1 MEGVPKLYMLR
12 TALKTSPE
20 RTDFS
25 RKIKWQIREHFN
37 EDPSSYANE
46 TRELETLRAAACH
59 PPQDFTG
66 CALLKKYYCQ
76 LNFLQNRFT
85 FNEAGRDEIYFTWCD
100 MYTGLAYST
109 TDIKHEMACILFNIG
124 ALHMNLGAMD
134 SRQTA
139 DGMKISCS
147 HFQCAAW
154 AFQQLNEKFPQQR
167 ETDLG
172 YDLVKF
178 FGTVC
183 LAQAQ
188 ECILDKSIIDGR
200 KPGIVAK
207 VAAQIVEYYK
217 LAVKV
222 LDQGDNHPD
231 GNALVEVAGVKAY
244 NTWKKYAEFK
254 MAFHQCVALLY
265 MGIHS
270 EEMQKMGERLAYFQ
284 AAIDKL
290 TEATK
295 KAKKLENKSESVNDA
310 ISFVHDVVGG
320 KLKAA
325 EKENEFVYH
334 EKVPD
339 RASLPDIKG
348 ASLVKGTPFDV
359 QDPEIAGQ
367 DIFHRLVPMEA
378 HEASS
383 LYSEEKAKLLR
394 RVVGN
399 VEEKDQELDLFLT
412 SLQVDQLRVHLEPS
426 GLPQELV
433 DICAAFSVE
442 SKDVVQSLVD
452 AMGEL
457 SSVYTDVESSLAE
470 VQNLLSEEQENERIY
485 HGQGKR
491 PPSMILKELSLEA
504 GRFAEAHAKAADSN
518 NLLHKAINSHLG
530 NLRML
535 SLPLS
540 EIEVQLPNIRVLESS
555 KDQAAIKELH
565 RLLDKVEEMRKQ
577 RQMLYTQLREA
588 LKADDITKL
597 ATHQAD
603 LETLFTQE
611 LAKHQ
616 RLTSLIEQNLKA
628 QEKILVALTEANAR
642 YADTRR
648 STADIQQRRT
658 ATVTALLSSAEA
670 YPDLLAK
677 CQKGLE
683 FYRKMDTNVTKLLQ
697 RLRSVCRV
705 QQEEREQQEAARE
718 RNRPGPV
725 ASNRTETQEPTD
737 VQGGP
742 KLKDFLHLMKK
753 DRSGMDPAFQPT
765 SSAPPPGSAGAE
777 IAAPFSYPYVRPT
790 PLGAEQS
797 EHHPQSSAYMPDG
810 NSYYYQ
816 NNSSQGGFPPSGPSY
831 SSDFPTTERALSTN
845 ATQPSACSQ
854 ANSAYYSS
862 PSALQQQQQRSDP
875 VSSTSQPQQPLH
887 LAAAGQT
894 YLGQQPNGVRGG
906 HPPFGSNA
914 THQMHRQNYPPSAN
928 YYGQISGVGL
938 STPYAASAPSTQ
950 QQSYPAVS
958 QIGQQSIAMMSG
970 STATSPSSALQNY
983 PTASY
988 MSPSGAAPTFPL
1000 TMANQQHPSSAA
1012 TGSFTPTDTSAAPHQ
1027 QTYGAPTYLSQT
1039 SVGRDNLSDAT
1050 PYSST
1055 NVGISST
1062 HQQQQQQYPY
1072 YSGAPMYGYAPT
1084 TTTTNSGVYPYN
1096 YSYSTLNSNIDGS
1109 GGFQHGTTGTNN
1121 SALAQSAGHQG
1132 EGGFTASASG
1142 IGQYQHY
1149 PYYPNPVDPT
1159 NSYQY
1164 QLAGS
1169 YYQPN
1174 SYPPV
1179 ANQMLQPAP
1188 MASVSTAPSVVAPPP
1203 VSIPANPSA
1212 AGQVASNLE
1221 LLTLL
1226 DLSVP
1231 MAPVGALLEPQ
1242 PRKTQGPGA
1251 NTQGTTTLTNS
1262 TSKSV
1267 MMAPAATSDQIKLT
1281 TSAAELLP
1289 HHEAPIVKA
1298 EIKLPS
1304 VSSVS
1309 HKDPLADAELASKLA
1324 VEVEKL
1330 DKLVGGLTRKSLNGP
1345 TSLDT
1350 RWKEVLDLQERESA
1364 RHSIS
1369 VARCYPM
1376 KNRFPD
1382 VLPYDHNRVELPT
1395 TKDDYINASLVP
1407 SLSPGAP
1414 SFIATQTPLPCSQ
1427 QDFWTMI
1434 WQQSVEIVVCLLSDA
1449 EIPKPSPSTS
1459 AVYWPVEKGRDITS
1473 GPWTITL
1480 QSSNTRPYCHERIL
1494 GLIKNGEAKQRVV
1507 VHLQF
1512 TAWPGSSFPASPAQ
1526 FLQLTSEVLH
1536 FWQQQRSK
1544 AHPIVVHC
1552 LAGAGRTGLF
1562 CLLLTALSD
1571 LSSGNGLL
1579 DVVRV
1584 AASLCQHRRNMFRD
1598 REHLLFAYQAL
1609 LYHAQDLLM
1618 KRGILSGTTSLQ
1630 GSPIKKHHPS
1640 QDFIHSP
1647 TPTSTTNPTPV
1658 LEAAAEAL
1666 KNENKGEEVSSQVI
1680 QEPTASSLPTAA
1692 TDPPTPK
1699 KNPLGALAILD
1710 PANFTLDG
1718 GQTNRHRVTKE
1729 SFKNASQLGSMAD
1742 PSDPLSQLDPLWSLA
1757 K

>member
-20 RTDFS
+20 KTDFS

-46 TRELETLRAAACH
+46 TGELETLRAAACH

-85 FNEAGRDEIYFTWCD
+85 FNEAGRDEVYFTWND
-100 MYTGLAYST
+100 MYTGMAYST
-109 TDIKHEMACILFNIG
+109 TDIKHEMACVLFNIG

-139 DGMKISCS
+139 DGMKMSCS

-154 AFQQLNEKFPQQR
+154 AFQQLNEKYPQPR
-167 ETDLG
+167 ETDLCHE
-172 YDLVKF
+172 LVKF
-178 FGTVC
+178 LSTVS

-188 ECILDKSIIDGR
+188 ECILEKSIIDGR

-284 AAIDKL
+284 AAMDKL
-290 TEATK
+290 AEATK
-295 KAKKLENKSESVNDA
+295 KAKKLENKTESVNDT

-348 ASLVKGTPFDV
+348 ASLVKGTPFDI

-394 RVVGN
+394 RVGGN

-433 DICAAFSVE
+433 DICARFSVE
-442 SKDVVQSLVD
+442 SKDVVQSLIE

-504 GRFAEAHAKAADSN
+504 GRFAEAHGKAADSN

-535 SLPLS
+535 NLPLS
-540 EIEVQLPNIRVLESS
+540 EIEAQLPNIRVLESS
-555 KDQAAIKELH
+555 KDQAAINELH

-577 RQMLYTQLREA
+577 RQMLYSQLREA

-597 ATHQAD
+597 ATHQVD

-616 RLTSLIEQNLKA
+616 RLTSLIDQNLKA

-648 STADIQQRRT
+648 STADIQQRRA
-658 ATVTALLSSAEA
+658 ATVSALLSSAEA

-683 FYRKMDTNVTKLLQ
+683 FYRKMDTSITKLLQ

-718 RNRPGPV
+718 RNRPVPV
-725 ASNRTETQEPTD
+725 TSNRTETHEPAD

-777 IAAPFSYPYVRPT
+777 MAAPFSYPYLRPT

-797 EHHPQSSAYMPDG
+797 ERHPQSSAYIPDG

-831 SSDFPTTERALSTN
+831 DFPTTERALPTN
-845 ATQPSACSQ
+845 ATQPSASSQ
-854 ANSAYYSS
+854 ANSAYYST
-862 PSALQQQQQRSDP
+862 PPALQQQRSDP
-875 VSSTSQPQQPLH
+875 ISSTSQPQQPLH
-887 LAAAGQT
+887 LPAAGQT
-894 YLGQQPNGVRGG
+894 YLGQQPNGVEGG
-906 HPPFGSNA
+906 LPPLGSNA
-914 THQMHRQNYPPSAN
+914 NHQMHRQNYPPSSN
-928 YYGQISGVGL
+928 YYGHISGAGL
-938 STPYAASAPSTQ
+938 STPYAASAPSTP
-950 QQSYPAVS
+950 QQSYSAAS
-958 QIGQQSIAMMSG
+958 QIGQQPIAMMSG
-970 STATSPSSALQNY
+970 STATSSSSAVQNY
-983 PTASY
+983 PTTSY
-988 MSPSGAAPTFPL
+988 MPASGAPPTY
-1000 TMANQQHPSSAA
+1000 QQLPSSAA
-1012 TGSFTPTDTSAAPHQ
+1012 TGSFTPTITSATPHQ
-1027 QTYGAPTYLSQT
+1027 QTYGAPTYLNQPST
-1039 SVGRDNLSDAT
+1039 GRDNVPAAT
-1050 PYSST
+1050 PYSNTS
-1055 NVGISST
+1055 VGLSPT
-1062 HQQQQQQYPY
+1062 HQQQQYPY
-1072 YSGAPMYGYAPT
+1072 YSGASMYGYAPT
-1084 TTTTNSGVYPYN
+1084 TTTNSGVYSYQ
-1096 YSYSTLNSNIDGS
+1096 YSYSTLNSNMDGS

-1132 EGGFTASASG
+1132 EGAFTASASG
-1142 IGQYQHY
+1142 MGQYQHY

-1159 NSYQY
+1159 NNYQY
-1164 QLAGS
+1164 QLPGS

-1174 SYPPV
+1174 VYAPV

-1188 MASVSTAPSVVAPPP
+1188 LAPTPVSAAPAVAAPPP
-1203 VSIPANPSA
+1203 VAIPANPNA
-1212 AGQVASNLE
+1212 VGQVASNLE

-1231 MAPVGALLEPQ
+1231 MAPVGGLLEPQ
-1242 PRKTQGPGA
+1242 PRETQGPGG
-1251 NTQGTTTLTNS
+1251 NTQGTTTLTNA

-1267 MMAPAATSDQIKLT
+1267 MMAPAATSDQVKLT
-1281 TSAAELLP
+1281 TISSATEFLP
-1289 HHEAPIVKA
+1289 HHEAPVVKT

-1304 VSSVS
+1304 VPNVS

-1630 GSPIKKHHPS
+1630 GSPIKKLHPS

-1647 TPTSTTNPTPV
+1647 TSTSATNPTPV
-1658 LEAAAEAL
+1658 LEAAAEML
-1666 KNENKGEEVSSQVI
+1666 KQENKEEVSSQVI
-1680 QEPTASSLPTAA
+1680 QEPTASSSPPPV